1 MAGTAFGFGMPIT
14 SATTPLTPWGLS
26 PYGVLGQ
33 GIVPTALQS
42 LAGQSP
48 YSTLPLQ
55 QVHQLLQSVPQQLQA
70 LQQLEYIQQQQLQ
83 QLLQIVPAQLA
94 QLQQLIQV
102 VLLQLQQ
109 AGQPLAQVAGAGG
122 FAVSPWGIS
131 PQFYGAQ
138 PAQIM

>member
-1 MAGTAFGFGMPIT
+1 MAGTAFGFGLPIT

-26 PYGVLGQ
+26 PY
-33 GIVPTALQS
+33 
-42 LAGQSP
+42 
-48 YSTLPLQ
+48 STLPVQ
-55 QVHQLLQSVPQQLQA
+55 QIHQLLQSVPQQLQV

-94 QLQQLIQV
+94 QVQQLLQVALQQL
-102 VLLQLQQ
+102 QQ
-109 AGQPLAQVAGAGG
+109 TGQPYGQMAGAGAL
-122 FAVSPWGIS
+122 AVSPWGIS